1 MSKDVYYTMKK
12 LDVLIIGAGPI
23 GLACGIEAKKE
34 NLDYLIVEKGVLT
47 NSIFNYPV
55 NMTFFSTSEKLEM
68 GDIPFMS
75 ITNKPTRPE
84 ALEYYRRIVK
94 HYGLKINLYEE
105 VLQLEKIADG
115 FVVHTS
121 KGKYSAERLVLATGF
136 YDLPNTMDVPG
147 EDLPKVSH
155 YYKEPWPYIGQK
167 IIVVGGGNSAVDV
180 ALETWRK
187 GAEVT
192 MVVMKPEVDQTVKYW
207 VLPDIENRIKE
218 GSIKGYFDTKIKEIK
233 PDSVVLDTSD
243 GEVELENDFV
253 LAMTGYK
260 PNFALLD
267 QLGVELSLDEKRQPC
282 FDNDSQESNISGLYL
297 AGVVCGGL
305 NTREFFIENT
315 ISHAKAII
323 GDVLKKK
330 AVPSKVE
337 K

>member
-1 MSKDVYYTMKK
+1 MKK
-12 LDVLIIGAGPI
+12 LELLIIGAGPI
-23 GLACGIEAKKE
+23 GLACGIEAQKK
-34 NLDYLIVEKGVLT
+34 NLNYLIVEKGVLT
-47 NSIFNYPV
+47 NSIFNYPI

-75 ITNKPTRPE
+75 ISNKPTRPE

-94 HYGLKINLYEE
+94 HYGLKISLYEE
-105 VLQLEKIADG
+105 VLQLEKTADG
-115 FVVHTS
+115 FVVQTS
-121 KGKYSAERLVLATGF
+121 KGDYQAEKLVMATGF
-136 YDLPNTMDVPG
+136 YDLPNTMNVPG
-147 EDLPKVSH
+147 EELPKVTH

-167 IIVVGGGNSAVDV
+167 IVVVGGGNSAVDV

-192 MVVMKPEVDQTVKYW
+192 MVVMKPQIDQTVKYW

-218 GSIKGYFDTKIKEIK
+218 GSIKGYFNTTIKEIREK
-233 PDSVVLDTSD
+233 EVILNTPE
-243 GEVELENDFV
+243 GEVSIANDFV

-282 FDNDSQESNISGLYL
+282 YDDSSQESNVPGLYL

-315 ISHAKAII
+315 IVHARAII
-323 GDVLKKK
+323 DDIVKKK
-330 AVPSKVE
+330 SIPSKVE